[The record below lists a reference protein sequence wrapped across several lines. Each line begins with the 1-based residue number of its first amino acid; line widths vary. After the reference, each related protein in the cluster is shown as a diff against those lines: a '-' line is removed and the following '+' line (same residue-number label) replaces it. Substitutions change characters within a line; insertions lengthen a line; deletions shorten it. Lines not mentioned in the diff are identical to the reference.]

1 MSKLDRSPIG
11 GRIREARKASGF
23 TQEKLGI
30 EAGIDETVASARMS
44 QYENNVHTPDFQFV
58 KKLSELLNVPT
69 AYFYAEED
77 ELAELISKFEPSINL
92 E

>member
-11 GRIREARKASGF
+11 NRIREARKASGF

-44 QYENNVHTPDFQFV
+44 QYENNVHTPDFQFI
-58 KKLSELLNVPT
+58 KKLAVLLDVPT
-69 AYFYAEED
+69 AYFFAEED
-77 ELAELISKFEPSINL
+77 ELAALISQFKPL